1 MNEHLEALLI
11 VSAFILLFM
20 IIFYPQ
26 KGLFY
31 KWRRNKSRAKRI
43 LIEDSLKQIYDCEY
57 RNVKCS
63 IKNISKKLLISEDS
77 AEEIIYR
84 LKNLGLIEPDIN
96 EIQLTADGRSYA
108 LRIIRIHR
116 LWEKYLAD
124 ETMTDETDWHRQAEL
139 KEHLMSDEEAD
150 KFAAQIGNP
159 VYDPHGDPIPTS
171 YGEIPENKGKS
182 LNELQ
187 NGEFAQIIHIEDEP
201 NTIYSQLVAEGLY
214 AGMHIRLIENTNNRI
229 RFEANGEEIILSPI
243 LASNITVGKLS
254 KIEEPLHSY
263 KTLAALKIGEEAVV
277 VGIARNCRG
286 AQRRRL
292 MDFGIVPG
300 SKITAELKSA
310 GGDPI
315 AYKIRGAS
323 IALRKNQAKQI
334 FIKEIKE
341 EKVLT

>member
-11 VSAFILLFM
+11 VSVFILFFVM
-20 IIFYPQ
+20 IFYPQ
-26 KGLFY
+26 KGFYY
-31 KWRRNKSRAKRI
+31 KWKRNKSRKKRI
-43 LIEDSLKQIYDCEY
+43 LLEDSLKQIYDCEY
-57 RNVKCS
+57 RNVKCNV
-63 IKNISKKLLISEDS
+63 KDISKKLLISEDT
-77 AEEIIYR
+77 AEDIIEKLR
-84 LKNLGLIEPDIN
+84 NMELIEPDIN
-96 EIQLTADGRSYA
+96 EIRLTPDGRSYA

-124 ETMTDETDWHRQAEL
+124 ETMTDETDWHKQAEE
-139 KEHLMSDEEAD
+139 KEHLMSHEEAD

-171 YGEIPENKGKS
+171 YGEIPENKGRPLTELKS
-182 LNELQ
+182 GEL
-187 NGEFAQIIHIEDEP
+187 AQIIHIEDEP

-214 AGMHIRLIENTNNRI
+214 AGMHIRLIENSNNKI
-229 RFEANGEEIILSPI
+229 KFEANGEEIILSPI
-243 LASNITVGKLS
+243 LASNITVDKLS

-263 KTLAALKIGEEAVV
+263 KTLSNLKIGEEAVV

-300 SKITAELKSA
+300 SKIKAELRSA

-323 IALRKNQAKQI
+323 IALRNDQAKQI
-334 FIKEIKE
+334 FIKEIKDE
-341 EKVLT
+341 VLA